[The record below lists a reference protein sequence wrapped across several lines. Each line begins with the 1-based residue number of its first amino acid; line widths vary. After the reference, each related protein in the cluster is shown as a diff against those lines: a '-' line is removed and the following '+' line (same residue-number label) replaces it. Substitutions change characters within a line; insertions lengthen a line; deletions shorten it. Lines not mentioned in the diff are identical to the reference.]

1 MLFVLISLFSFITSV
16 TLPNYRK
23 SHIVVTSGL
32 IAVLLSFVR
41 LPDSLEY
48 QYMYEQ
54 LPNLSINIILGNSFE
69 FNNLYGEYLFKLFMS
84 LTKTLGLD
92 YQIFT
97 ILCLFIIVSL
107 KLFLFSTLTKKNHL
121 YSLAVLF
128 YFSFLFYQDS
138 YILRQSLASSLV
150 CLSIIFLL
158 KDRIKKGLSC
168 WLVSPFIHTSSA
180 ITILIFPIEYIKL
193 TKNSYYIL
201 LIIFVSIGLAGAGN
215 ILNILPN
222 YFPDNYISQKI
233 AYYANNKYSEELG
246 LLRGSVILYTTITL
260 LSLTN
265 KDRITHLDYLIKLAL
280 TSLFFLIS
288 FNDFGIFSDRI
299 FRLFSFVYPVLYA
312 FLLVNIQIKNK
323 RYLYASLIFLSIL
336 LSFYSNSSY
345 RYEWIDF

>member
-1 MLFVLISLFSFITSV
+1 MLFVLISLFAFLTSV
-16 TLPNYRK
+16 TFPNYRK

-41 LPDSLEY
+41 LPDTLEY

-54 LPNLSINIILGNSFE
+54 LPHLTMDILLGNNFE
-69 FNNLYGEYLFKLFMS
+69 FNNLYGEYLFKSFMS
-84 LTKTLGLD
+84 STKTLGLN
-92 YQIFT
+92 YQTFA
-97 ILCLFIIVSL
+97 ILCLFIIISI

-138 YILRQSLASSLV
+138 YILRQSLASSVV
-150 CLSIIFLL
+150 CLSFIYL
-158 KDRIKKGLSC
+158 IKNRMKIGLSC

-180 ITILIFPIEYIKL
+180 ITILIFPIKYLKL

-201 LIIFVSIGLAGAGN
+201 LIVFISIGLIGAGN

-222 YFPDNYISQKI
+222 HFPDNYISQKI
-233 AYYANNKYSEELG
+233 AYYANNKYSEGLG
-246 LLRGSVILYTTITL
+246 LLRGSVILYTTIML
-260 LSLTN
+260 LSLAN
-265 KDRITHLDYLIKLAL
+265 KDKITHLDYLMKLSL

-299 FRLFSFVYPVLYA
+299 FRLFSFVYPALYA
-312 FLLVNIQIKNK
+312 FLLVNVKIKNK
-323 RYLYASLIFLSIL
+323 RHLYTSLIVLAIL
-336 LSFYSNSSY
+336 LSFYSNSSC
-345 RYEWIDF
+345 RYEWVDF